1 MAALENL
8 DPAVRIESIL
18 DGQDIEPATRLE
30 YFLKKAAEGG
40 GGSSGGLVEIKNVEP
55 FQVPDLVNGGT
66 RLFDPESDELW
77 FTTDP
82 DAQYQ
87 QIEDP
92 FFITNQNLPG
102 IVDVIA
108 GPGRSTGI
116 TISWYEV
123 SAYERS
129 AVSFPKF
136 CVKPSTFYTFEGI
149 SFTGH
154 IFKPDTIVYKYTS
167 PIGG

>member
-1 MAALENL
+1 MSLKPVKRLEM
-8 DPAVRIESIL
+8 IL

-30 YFLKKAAEGG
+30 YFLKKATEG

-66 RLFDPESDELW
+66 RLFEPESDELW
-77 FTTDP
+77 ITTDP
-82 DAQYQ
+82 DAPYQ

-108 GPGRSTGI
+108 GPGRSTVI
-116 TISWYEV
+116 TTAWYEV
-123 SAYERS
+123 SAYERP
-129 AVSFPKF
+129 AVSNPKF
-136 CVKPSTFYTFEGI
+136 CVKPSTFYTFDGTG
-149 SFTGH
+149 FTGY
-154 IFKPDTIVYKYTS
+154 IIRPDTIVYKYES
-167 PIGG
+167 PI